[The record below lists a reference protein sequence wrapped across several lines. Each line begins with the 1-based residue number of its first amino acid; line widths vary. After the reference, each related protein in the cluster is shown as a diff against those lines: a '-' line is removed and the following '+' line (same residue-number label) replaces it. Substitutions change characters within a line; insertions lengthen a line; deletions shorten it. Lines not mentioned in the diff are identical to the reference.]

1 METAP
6 KHRGSWKEFLKR
18 KQINF
23 TVQTY
28 FIDALGAM
36 AFGLF
41 ASLLIGTIFS
51 TIGEKTGVEVFNTIA
66 SYAKGG
72 HRSRPGRIHCL
83 CLKSAAAGSFFRR
96 HRGDRRQ

>member
-51 TIGEKTGVEVFNTIA
+51 TIGEKTGVEVSIPSPPTP
-66 SYAKGG
+66 KG
-72 HRSRPGRIHCL
+72 PPEPPWAYPL
-83 CLKSAAAGSFFRR
+83 PMP
-96 HRGDRRQ
+96 

>member
-6 KHRGSWKEFLKR
+6 KHRESWKEFLKR

-41 ASLLIGTIFS
+41 ASS
-51 TIGEKTGVEVFNTIA
+51 
-66 SYAKGG
+66 
-72 HRSRPGRIHCL
+72 
-83 CLKSAAAGSFFRR
+83 
-96 HRGDRRQ
+96 